1 MNPQVGIVLGSDS
14 DLPLMKDT
22 VKLFDKMGISYE
34 LTISSA
40 HRAPEKTATYA
51 KTAEDRGLKVII
63 AAAGLAAHL
72 PGVIA
77 AHTILPVIGVPVKS
91 GALDGVD
98 ALYSIAQMPP
108 GIPVASVAINGA
120 KNAAILAVQIL
131 ATADEALAAKLR
143 QLKEDLAREVEAK
156 DARLKELG
164 VEGYLYPRG
173 HETNK

>member
-1 MNPQVGIVLGSDS
+1 MNPKVGIVLGSDS
-14 DLPLMKDT
+14 DLPLMKDA
-22 VKLFDKMGISYE
+22 VKLLDKLGISYE

-51 KTAEDRGLKVII
+51 RTAEDRGLKVII

-131 ATADEALAAKLR
+131 ATADEALATKLR
-143 QLKEDLAREVEAK
+143 QLKEDLAREVESK

-164 VEGYLYPRG
+164 VEGYLYPIG

>member
-1 MNPQVGIVLGSDS
+1 MNPRVGIVLGSDS
-14 DLPLMKDT
+14 DLPLMKDA
-22 VKLFDKMGISYE
+22 VKLFDKMGIFYE

-51 KTAEDRGLKVII
+51 RTAEDRGLKVII

-131 ATADEALAAKLR
+131 ATADEALANKLR

-164 VEGYLYPRG
+164 VEGY
-173 HETNK
+173 

>member
-14 DLPLMKDT
+14 DLPLMKDA

-51 KTAEDRGLKVII
+51 RTAEDRGLKVII

-131 ATADEALAAKLR
+131 ATADEALANKLR

-164 VEGYLYPRG
+164 VEGY
-173 HETNK
+173 

>member
-1 MNPQVGIVLGSDS
+1 MNPQVGLVLGSDS
-14 DLPLMKDT
+14 DLPLMKDA
-22 VKLFDKMGISYE
+22 VKLLEKFGIAYE
-34 LTISSA
+34 ITISSA
-40 HRAPEKTATYA
+40 HRAPDKTATYA
-51 KTAEDRGLKVII
+51 RTAEARGLKVII

-120 KNAAILAVQIL
+120 KNAAILAAQIL
-131 ATADEALAAKLR
+131 ATTDEALAAKLR
-143 QLKEDLAREVEAK
+143 QFKEDLAREVESK

-164 VEGYLYPRG
+164 VEGYLD
-173 HETNK
+173 NK